1 MQSILRDGK
10 LFVEQVRTSQ
20 RTPLVSVLLH
30 GPPGSGK
37 TALAA
42 TIALAS
48 EFPFI
53 KLISAENMVGFSEAQ
68 KINHLYKVFSDSYKS
83 PLSVIVVDGIERILG
98 EWRAALLGS
107 HLISEMLMRT
117 LAQTGSRSARG
128 SPTACSR
135 RSWSCSISARP
146 RYVLSC
152 CSCAAGSQLTHSLA
166 RPPCLQD
173 RRLLILSTTSNR
185 AMLTEMDAMDA
196 FATTLR
202 VPAITTLRQ
211 LEAVLADVGL
221 FRSPAEL
228 ARALELLRQAGLDGE
243 DKLAI
248 GVKRLLTLVEMCRQ
262 DQDSAVDKLVTE
274 LVSLRI

>member
-1 MQSILRDGK
+1 MLWYRQYAHSH
-10 LFVEQVRTSQ
+10 VR
-20 RTPLVSVLLH
+20 
-30 GPPGSGK
+30 
-37 TALAA
+37 
-42 TIALAS
+42 
-48 EFPFI
+48 
-53 KLISAENMVGFSEAQ
+53 
-68 KINHLYKVFSDSYKS
+68 
-83 PLSVIVVDGIERILG
+83 LSR
-98 EWRAALLGS
+98 
-107 HLISEMLMRT
+107 
-117 LAQTGSRSARG
+117 
-128 SPTACSR
+128 
-135 RSWSCSISARP
+135 
-146 RYVLSC
+146 
-152 CSCAAGSQLTHSLA
+152 
-166 RPPCLQD
+166 LQD

-211 LEAVLADVGL
+211 LEAVLADVQL